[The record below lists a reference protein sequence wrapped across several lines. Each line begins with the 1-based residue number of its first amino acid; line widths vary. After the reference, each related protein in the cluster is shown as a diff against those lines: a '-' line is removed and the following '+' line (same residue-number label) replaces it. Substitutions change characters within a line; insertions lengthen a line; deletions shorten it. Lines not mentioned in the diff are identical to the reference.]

1 MTKPFIASQISKM
14 LVALGVMLAGTLSA
28 AAEQPLP
35 LTCLLVPART
45 SNIGSDR
52 VGIVLSVNVTRAD
65 FVGENDPLV
74 IIDSEIA
81 AADLIVARISIESLQ
96 ERLGR
101 SEGLLS
107 RNLISRDEIGTLRT
121 DLKLAVANE
130 VRAQMELDRATIRAP
145 FSGYVSEIGVSVGEL
160 IGPDPLLRLIDVST
174 LHAELVF
181 LAAAYGQIST
191 GDVLKVRVDLAATE
205 VEAVV
210 TSIDPFIDT
219 NSNAFTVLAEIAN
232 PDLVLPAGTTC
243 DVIG

>member
-1 MTKPFIASQISKM
+1 MTKPFIVSRISKL
-14 LVALGVMLAGTLSA
+14 LVALGVMLAASLPA

-52 VGIVLSVNVTRAD
+52 VGIVLSVDVTRAD
-65 FVGENDPLV
+65 FVAKNDPLV

-81 AADLIVARISIESLQ
+81 AADLVVARISIESLQ

-191 GDVLKVRVDLAATE
+191 GDVLKVSVDLAATE

-210 TSIDPFIDT
+210 ISIDPFIDT

-243 DVIG
+243 DVID

>member
-1 MTKPFIASQISKM
+1 MTKPFIVSRISKL
-14 LVALGVMLAGTLSA
+14 LVALGVMLAASLPA

-45 SNIGSDR
+45 SNI
-52 VGIVLSVNVTRAD
+52 VLSVDVTRAD
-65 FVGENDPLV
+65 LVAKNDPLV

-81 AADLIVARISIESLQ
+81 AADLVVARISIESLQ

-191 GDVLKVRVDLAATE
+191 GDVLKVSVDLAATE

-210 TSIDPFIDT
+210 ISIDPFIDT

-243 DVIG
+243 DVID